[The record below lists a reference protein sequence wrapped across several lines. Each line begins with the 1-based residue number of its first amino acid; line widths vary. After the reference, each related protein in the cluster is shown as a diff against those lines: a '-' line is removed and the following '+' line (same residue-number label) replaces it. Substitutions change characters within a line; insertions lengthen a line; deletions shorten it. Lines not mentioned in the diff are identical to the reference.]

1 MSEQPPFSETEEVD
15 ETFVNHASTSLEMMD
30 FPMDDSLPITPHQY
44 EGSIA
49 GGLFF
54 ADATLDLDEAHD
66 IAETPEPRKLVMTAA
81 TVPQALV
88 PVEMPT
94 LLPNIPTHQ
103 YNQMHNLKKTPLTPK
118 LGPNTDNFMN
128 RIDGGERRSVPQPAH
143 RPRPPRRPRDIGWI
157 VAFFLFVPLS
167 LFVASCLT
175 SNPNEGS
182 LVALSKASRRAS
194 YYAIFLAFAAALGF
208 ARLMYR
214 TTGGGDGDDARHIAS
229 QVIVTFAPISI
240 AVYSLL
246 MLSIYLK
253 TPNALGWC
261 LIPFWFLVRDLFAM
275 RQWRTTTSTLGG
287 RQAFFQALC
296 NMALDILSRSLR
308 RSSFY
313 RAVVALL
320 CVQLIVVLWWRSAL
334 LGALRHGSTFWFI
347 MALLAGKWATGVVG
361 RLLGIVA
368 SGGVTAWFVQQNLL
382 IEEIDR
388 QKASQQVDDVDVQAD
403 ESNIRDEY
411 RSVEASAY
419 QAVVEMDDGIDDD
432 YDEEG
437 RQRNTSIWSET
448 SNSNVLSFLKT
459 SLTVSFGS
467 VAHCGLLGGLAQFVW
482 SVVRN
487 IDAITATLSQRFP
500 SSSRSGFR
508 GMQIGQDGIGDGIGI
523 VYKVLGKANGLARS
537 FVRSHTDLGLSHV
550 ASYYKSYR
558 RAAQDVSILVD
569 GSGKLTYKPNARK
582 CQQCVSH
589 SVFTPTGRDGTNYPR
604 RYHHTY
610 VH

>member
-1 MSEQPPFSETEEVD
+1 MSEQPPSSNTEQVD
-15 ETFVNHASTSLEMMD
+15 EPLVNKNHASASLEMMD
-30 FPMDDSLPITPHQY
+30 FPMDDSLPITPQQFDD
-44 EGSIA
+44 SIA

-81 TVPQALV
+81 TVPQALA

-94 LLPNIPTHQ
+94 LAPN
-103 YNQMHNLKKTPLTPK
+103 NQIHPMHNLNKTPFPPK

-128 RIDGGERRSVPQPAH
+128 RIDGGEPRSVPQPAH
-143 RPRPPRRPRDIGWI
+143 RPRPPRRPRDISWI
-157 VAFFLFVPLS
+157 VAFFLFVPLT
-167 LFVASCLT
+167 LVVASCLA
-175 SNPNEGS
+175 SNPQEGS

-194 YYAIFLAFAAALGF
+194 FYGVLFAFAAALGF

-253 TPNALGWC
+253 APNASGWC
-261 LIPFWFLVRDLFAM
+261 FVPFWFLARDLFAM
-275 RQWRTTTSTLGG
+275 RQWRTTASTSGG

-313 RAVVALL
+313 RAVIALL
-320 CVQLIVVLWWRSAL
+320 CVQFLVVLYWRSAL

-368 SGGVTAWFVQQNLL
+368 SGGVTAWFVQQSLV

-388 QKASQQVDDVDVQAD
+388 QKELQKADEVDEHAN
-403 ESNIRDEY
+403 ESNIREEY

-419 QAVVEMDDGIDDD
+419 QAVVEMDEGIDDD

-437 RQRNTSIWSET
+437 RQRNTSVWPDT

-467 VAHCGLLGGLAQFVW
+467 VAQCGLLGGLAQFVW

-487 IDAITATLSQRFP
+487 IDAITATLSQRFS

-523 VYKVLGKANGLARS
+523 LYKVLGKVNRFARS

-558 RAAQDVSILVD
+558 RAAQDVSMLVD
-569 GSGKLTYKPNARK
+569 GSGK
-582 CQQCVSH
+582 
-589 SVFTPTGRDGTNYPR
+589 FDI
-604 RYHHTY
+604 
-610 VH
+610 